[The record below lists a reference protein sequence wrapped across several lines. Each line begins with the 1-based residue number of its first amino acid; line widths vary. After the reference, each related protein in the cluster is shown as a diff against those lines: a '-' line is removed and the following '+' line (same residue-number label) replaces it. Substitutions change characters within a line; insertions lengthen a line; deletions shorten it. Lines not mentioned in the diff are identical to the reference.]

1 MSAIELE
8 NLTKV
13 YASGVTAVDR
23 LSLEVAD
30 GEFVVLV
37 GPSGCGKTTALRM
50 VAGLEPVTSG
60 TVSIGGHVVNDVS
73 PRRRDVAM
81 VFQNY
86 ALYPHLTVYE
96 NIGFALRN
104 AGVPKAELD
113 RRVRAAAATLG
124 LSEMLRRRPRQLSG
138 GQRQRVAMGRAIVRD
153 PAVFLMDEPLS
164 NLDAK
169 LRVWMRAEVLRV
181 HKSIGAA
188 TLYVTHDQV
197 EAMTMGDRI
206 AVLNAGVLQ
215 QYGRPEELYARPVNL
230 FVARFIGSPEMN
242 LYVAAADE
250 SGALVLGSQR
260 LSLGQ
265 LTPAQAPGSPVTP
278 GSPLAPGQP
287 VIVGVRPE
295 DLTPCPAGTPGAL
308 TVDVRAV
315 ERLGSELHAYFA
327 VDAAPAGGPAV
338 MPAGG
343 PAATPAGGPAV
354 TQAGAVSRPRAAL
367 DADAGLPG
375 AAHNGVARLGPRTAV
390 HPGARLTLRVDPG
403 RLYFFDPATGQATGW
418 PASQAVPPGPVP
430 PGPVP
435 PGPVPPGPVLPG
447 PVSPGTAPAP
457 ALPPAPS

>member
-1 MSAIELE
+1 MPAIELE
-8 NLTKV
+8 NLTRV

-23 LSLEVAD
+23 LTLDVAD

-96 NIGFALRN
+96 NIGFALEN
-104 AGVPKAELD
+104 AGVPKAERD
-113 RRVRAAAATLG
+113 RRVRAAAASLG
-124 LSEMLRRRPRQLSG
+124 LSGLLRRKPRHLSG

-169 LRVWMRAEVLRV
+169 LRVWMRSEVLRV

-215 QYGRPEELYARPVNL
+215 QYGQPEELYTRPVNL
-230 FVARFIGSPEMN
+230 FVARFIGTPEMN
-242 LYVAAADE
+242 LYEAAVDE

-260 LSLGQ
+260 VSLGE
-265 LTPAQAPGSPVTP
+265 LTSAQPPFTAGNPGT
-278 GSPLAPGQP
+278 PGQP

-295 DLTPCPAGTPGAL
+295 DLTPCPDGTPGAL

-327 VDAAPAGGPAV
+327 IDARPAS
-338 MPAGG
+338 G
-343 PAATPAGGPAV
+343 PAAVPLSRGP
-354 TQAGAVSRPRAAL
+354 AGAVPLSRVPRTAA

-375 AAHNGVARLGPRTAV
+375 AAHNGVARLDPRVAV
-390 HPGARLTLRVDPG
+390 RPGARVTLRVDPG

-418 PASQAVPPGPVP
+418 PASHAA
-430 PGPVP
+430 
-435 PGPVPPGPVLPG
+435 LPG
-447 PVSPGTAPAP
+447 PVFPGTAPAP
-457 ALPPAPS
+457 ALPPAPALLPDCP